1 MTVHLILADQ
11 QLLFR
16 QSLAKA
22 LTEAGWSQITQVS
35 HHSALEQAFLES
47 ATNILVID
55 RWLPEIDITLYCRSR
70 MNTHPNLRI
79 LVLTGYESEAREL
92 QLNTLLAGAAGCLS
106 KEHAAHTY
114 LAAIQVLIQGQVIY
128 QYATITSALRPY
140 ESFDSSPS
148 ISATSTP
155 LPTLNH
161 GLDDLTAREIEILQL
176 VAKGKGNPE
185 IALTLNITENTVMK
199 HVSHIISK
207 LNVRNR
213 MEAGLVYLRSI

>member
-1 MTVHLILADQ
+1 M
-11 QLLFR
+11 
-16 QSLAKA
+16 S
-22 LTEAGWSQITQVS
+22 
-35 HHSALEQAFLES
+35 
-47 ATNILVID
+47 
-55 RWLPEIDITLYCRSR
+55 
-70 MNTHPNLRI
+70 THPNLRI

-92 QLNTLLAGAAGCLS
+92 QLGTLLAGAAGCLS

-128 QYATITSALRPY
+128 QYATITSALRVN
-140 ESFDSSPS
+140 ETIDSSPS
-148 ISATSTP
+148 IPSISTVSAP
-155 LPTLNH
+155 LPALNH

-185 IALTLNITENTVMK
+185 IALILNITENTVMK

>member
-16 QSLAKA
+16 QSLAQA
-22 LTEAGWSQITQVS
+22 LTEAGWSQITQVG
-35 HHSALEQAFLES
+35 HRGALEQAFLEYP
-47 ATNILVID
+47 TDILVID
-55 RWLPEIDITLYCRSR
+55 RWLPEIDITLYCRSL
-70 MNTHPNLRI
+70 MSAHPNLRI
-79 LVLTGYESEAREL
+79 LVLTGYESEARDL

-106 KEHAAHTY
+106 KEHPAHTY

-128 QYATITSALRPY
+128 QYATIHSALRMN
-140 ESFDSSPS
+140 ESIDSSPS
-148 ISATSTP
+148 ISTVSTI
-155 LPTLNH
+155 LPAFNNDLA
-161 GLDDLTAREIEILQL
+161 DLTAREIEILQL

-185 IALTLNITENTVMK
+185 IALILSITENTVMK

-213 MEAGLVYLRSI
+213 MEAGLVYLRSV